1 MNQGRE
7 SSDSTKLVCFHTG
20 LNYDGEY
27 NFPAR
32 NYKLDEEF
40 ADFVKSQQCKYIT
53 KEDGYYIVSREI
65 KGKREIFGKF
75 TTLEFARDFETNLII
90 NSWNNYFPLNVSR
103 FGKYLFKRRGK
114 FYISRT
120 VHGKKRHYESFDN
133 LSDAIK
139 AREEL
144 IENNWDFKTFKIKMR
159 CDPYIKIN
167 YDTFAIARYI
177 DGKKYDF
184 GLYDSYEDALFVRDI
199 LLENN
204 WDYEQ
209 IPIDILSSYV
219 FIKYRRF
226 LGEWEIINVID
237 DVLLSFGLF
246 ETRENAKK
254 ALNILIDNDWNTAT
268 VPLEYY
274 AENSGIRTYN
284 KNKNPY
290 YSVVRRINERV
301 VDFAYFEDKSE
312 AIEFRN
318 KLHFNNWEIEE
329 EEEEEE
335 QFDNFIFY
343 KDNTFTVKN
352 NGVVYGEFDRICDA
366 SAFMIECVKNNWR
379 IDGDEN

>member
-40 ADFVKSQQCKYIT
+40 ADFVKSQQCKLIS

-133 LSDAIK
+133 LKDAIK

-144 IENNWDFKTFKIKMR
+144 IENNWDFKTFKIKM
-159 CDPYIKIN
+159 I
-167 YDTFAIARYI
+167 
-177 DGKKYDF
+177 
-184 GLYDSYEDALFVRDI
+184 LFI
-199 LLENN
+199 LLVNRKI
-204 WDYEQ
+204 W
-209 IPIDILSSYV
+209 
-219 FIKYRRF
+219 IKQLQNFKNHISNIVRLPLKKTIRNLKEF
-226 LGEWEIINVID
+226 
-237 DVLLSFGLF
+237 VL
-246 ETRENAKK
+246 
-254 ALNILIDNDWNTAT
+254 
-268 VPLEYY
+268 
-274 AENSGIRTYN
+274 
-284 KNKNPY
+284 NPMMQMF
-290 YSVVRRINERV
+290 RI
-301 VDFAYFEDKSE
+301 S
-312 AIEFRN
+312 
-318 KLHFNNWEIEE
+318 LTTH
-329 EEEEEE
+329 
-335 QFDNFIFY
+335 
-343 KDNTFTVKN
+343 
-352 NGVVYGEFDRICDA
+352 
-366 SAFMIECVKNNWR
+366 
-379 IDGDEN
+379 

>member
-7 SSDSTKLVCFHTG
+7 SSDSTELVCFHTG

-144 IENNWDFKTFKIKMR
+144 IENNWNFKTFKIKMR

-167 YDTFAIARYI
+167 YENERIQDWIIKIGEKEFKWKSVLKGINDYIRESKKATDKQMGDFFIMPNGNDKTITFE
-177 DGKKYDF
+177 DF
-184 GLYDSYEDALFVRDI
+184 RDKVLFYLFNDVFKGDRSFFAKD
-199 LLENN
+199 NN
-204 WDYEQ
+204 
-209 IPIDILSSYV
+209 
-219 FIKYRRF
+219 RRF
-226 LGEWEIINVID
+226 FEDFFSEGLGEKDVCGWLTEIGIKSIES
-237 DVLLSFGLF
+237 DV
-246 ETRENAKK
+246 A
-254 ALNILIDNDWNTAT
+254 NTA
-268 VPLEYY
+268 
-274 AENSGIRTYN
+274 
-284 KNKNPY
+284 
-290 YSVVRRINERV
+290 
-301 VDFAYFEDKSE
+301 E
-312 AIEFRN
+312 A
-318 KLHFNNWEIEE
+318 NNNNQEEIESIEDNGETE
-329 EEEEEE
+329 E
-335 QFDNFIFY
+335 
-343 KDNTFTVKN
+343 TN
-352 NGVVYGEFDRICDA
+352 N
-366 SAFMIECVKNNWR
+366 
-379 IDGDEN
+379 